1 MRNLYLLV
9 FLLFCSFNLFSQ
21 INSNDTIADRNVH
34 ADQHSPDSADIKF
47 FMFSTN
53 ANYTLYELNRSLTD
67 FEDYQQ
73 LQFKNRFYQNNGNIG
88 SATTSLIF
96 PTFLNP
102 DFSYKNNVFGIW
114 QLSTDSIKIYPNKSS
129 YSEAKYV
136 LGSAREQSLDFNIHT
151 RIGNG
156 IYTGAFL
163 RYRNIYGLYNNQRTY
178 YPGGHIYFTFFP
190 NNINYGAI
198 VSYLND
204 KYLAF
209 ENGGIAQP
217 EQFFNNTETNRST
230 LITNLGSAENHGKT
244 TQIRLQQFYK
254 FFKNT
259 NDTVSNRKLF
269 FKIAHTFDYQSN
281 SNKYSDK
288 SRNIDFYPQSWSDTT
303 YYFDTT
309 NIRTVRNILS
319 INNIDTSNNGNK
331 IFTYDLGITHSFNKL
346 SKPNIEKKLFSDFKP
361 ELKINFLLLKHYN
374 LNFIGS
380 YGIGNTTNKNYIIN
394 LNANRYFSN
403 SDIYVAVNA
412 DVSSTMPNY
421 FYLCNE
427 TPFETWNNDFKAIAF
442 NKFGIQFYWK
452 NLRAEFYNANIKNYV
467 YLNEEIKSVQH
478 SDLISAYVF
487 SLNKLFKI
495 NKFNI
500 DITSILQH
508 NNDSIINLPAFMG
521 KVKLMYQNSLFKKA
535 LHFQVGLACTY
546 HTNWKPQAYS
556 PAYALFYRQ
565 NNYTAGNYPYIDFFL
580 NLGIKRARIFFKYEN
595 LGSFLLENNYLMT
608 PYYPLPD
615 AGFKLGVSWMF
626 FD

>member
-1 MRNLYLLV
+1 MRNLYLLL

-21 INSNDTIADRNVH
+21 ISSNDTIAGRSAH
-34 ADQHSPDSADIKF
+34 TDQHSPDSADIKF
-47 FMFSTN
+47 FIFSTD
-53 ANYTLYELNRSLTD
+53 ANYTLYELNRSLTN
-67 FEDYQQ
+67 FEYYQQ
-73 LQFKNRFYQNNGNIG
+73 LQFKNSFYQYNGNIG

-96 PTFLNP
+96 PTFFNP

-114 QLSTDSIKIYPNKSS
+114 QLSTDSIKIYPNKSP

-136 LGSAREQSLDFNIHT
+136 LGSAKEQSIDFNIHT
-151 RIGNG
+151 RLGNG

-178 YPGGHIYFTFFP
+178 YPGGHIYLTFFP

-204 KYLAF
+204 KYIAF
-209 ENGGIAQP
+209 ENGGIAHP
-217 EQFFNNTETNRST
+217 EQFFDNTESNRST
-230 LITNLGSAENHGKT
+230 FITNLNSAENQGKT
-244 TQIRLQQFYK
+244 IQVRLQQFYN

-259 NDTVSNRKLF
+259 NDTTNNRKLIL
-269 FKIAHTFDYQSN
+269 KIAHTFDYQSN
-281 SNKYSDK
+281 SSKYSDK
-288 SRNIDFYPQSWSDTT
+288 SHNMGFYPQHWLDTT
-303 YYFDTT
+303 FLFDSI
-309 NIRTVRNILS
+309 NIRTIRNILS
-319 INNIDTSNNGNK
+319 INNFDTSCTNNK
-331 IFTYDLGITHSFNKL
+331 IFTYDFSITHNFNKL
-346 SKPNIEKKLFSDFKP
+346 GKPGVEKKLFSDFKP
-361 ELKINFLLLKHYN
+361 ELKINLLLLKHYN
-374 LNFIGS
+374 LKFIGS
-380 YGIGNTTNKNYIIN
+380 YGIGNTTDKNYTIK
-394 LNANRYFSN
+394 LNANRYFTN
-403 SDIYVAVNA
+403 SDIYVAAIA
-412 DVSSTMPNY
+412 DLSSTMPHY

-427 TPFETWNNDFKAIAF
+427 TAFDTWNNDFKPIDF
-442 NKFGIQFYWK
+442 NKFGIRFFWR

-467 YLNEEIKSVQH
+467 YLDEEIKPVQH

-487 SLNKLFKI
+487 SLNKQFRI

-508 NNDSIINLPAFMG
+508 SSDSIINLPAFMG

-535 LHFQVGLACTY
+535 LYFQVGLACTY
-546 HTNWKPQAYS
+546 HTNWKPLAYC
-556 PAYALFYRQ
+556 PAYALFYKQ
-565 NNYTAGNYPYIDFFL
+565 NQYTAGNYPYMDFFL

-595 LGSFLLENNYLMT
+595 LGSLLLENKYLMT